1 MNKKTVA
8 LTTEQY
14 TEIIQTMQNGFLNH
28 EPNRRIAT
36 ALVVE
41 ANLGIRISDI
51 ARKLTL
57 SNIIRDG
64 GRYRLDLI
72 EQKTKKKR
80 TFTVPVEL
88 YTYLQ
93 SYCIENKIGADDV
106 IFPISERTIQN
117 HLALV
122 CDYLGPD
129 YDNISTHSFRKFF
142 ATSIYNNNGKDIAL
156 VQRLLQHS
164 SPATTQRY
172 IGIEP
177 ERIEKA
183 LETHLNLL

>member
-8 LTTEQY
+8 LTAEQY
-14 TEIIQTMQNGFLNH
+14 TEIIQTIQQGFLGH
-28 EPNRRIAT
+28 RPNPRIAA

-41 ANLGIRISDI
+41 ANLGVRISDI
-51 ARKLTL
+51 SRKLAL
-57 SNIIRDG
+57 NNIIRDG
-64 GRYRLDLI
+64 GRYRLDI
-72 EQKTKKKR
+72 TEQKTKKKR
-80 TFTVPVEL
+80 TFTVPAEL

-93 SYCIENKIGADDV
+93 SYCIDNKIGADEV
-106 IFPISERTIQN
+106 MFPVSERTIQN

-122 CDYLGPD
+122 CDYLGTG
-129 YDNISTHSFRKFF
+129 YENISTHSFRKFF
-142 ATSIYNNNGKDIAL
+142 ATSIYNENGKDIAL
-156 VQRLLQHS
+156 VQRLLQHT

-183 LETHLNLL
+183 LENHLLLI